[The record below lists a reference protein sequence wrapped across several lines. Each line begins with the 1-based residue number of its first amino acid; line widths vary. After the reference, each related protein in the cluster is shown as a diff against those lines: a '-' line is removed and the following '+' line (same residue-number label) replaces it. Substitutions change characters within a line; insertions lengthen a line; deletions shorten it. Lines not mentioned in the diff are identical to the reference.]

1 MDLFQ
6 AIRSRRSCRAFLP
19 DPVPRELIRE
29 LLSWAGKAPSAINV
43 QPWEFVVVSGRER
56 ERLVQRLLQAHREKQ
71 VSCGAGTS
79 RPLPEPWIGRQ
90 RRLFAG
96 MKPIS
101 EQLSLDLNNFIGEG
115 SCRFYEAPAILLIFL
130 DRLFPA
136 SRMICA
142 GMALAY
148 FLLAAQAGGLGTCPI
163 GLINAYEE
171 EIKEQLNVPEDKQ
184 LVLGIA
190 LGYPDLQAPINQ
202 FQSDRDDIEG
212 MIRWVS

>member
-6 AIRSRRSCRAFLP
+6 AIQNRTSCRAFLP
-19 DPVPRELIRE
+19 DPVPQDLIRE

-56 ERLVQRLLQAHREKQ
+56 GRLVQRILQAHREKQ

-96 MKPIS
+96 MKPIA
-101 EQLSLDLNNFIGEG
+101 EQVSLDLNHFVGEG
-115 SCRFYEAPAILLIFL
+115 SCRFYDAPAVIFLFL
-130 DRLFPA
+130 DRLFPG
-136 SRMICA
+136 SRMVCA
-142 GMALAY
+142 GMALGY
-148 FLLAAQAGGLGTCPI
+148 FLLAAQASGLGTCPI

-184 LVLGIA
+184 LLLGIA
-190 LGYPDLQAPINQ
+190 LGYPDLQAPLNH
-202 FQSDRDDIEG
+202 FKSDRDDIEE
-212 MIRWVS
+212 MIRWIS

>member
-6 AIRSRRSCRAFLP
+6 AIENRSSCRVFLP

-43 QPWEFVVVSGRER
+43 QPWEFVVVTGRER
-56 ERLVQRLLQAHREKQ
+56 DRLVQRLLQAHREKQ

-96 MKPIS
+96 MKPLA
-101 EQLSLDLNNFIGEG
+101 EQLSLDLNHLIGEG
-115 SCRFYEAPAILLIFL
+115 SCRFYEAPAVLLVYL
-130 DRLFPA
+130 DGLFPA
-136 SRMICA
+136 SRMVCV
-142 GMALAY
+142 GMALGY
-148 FLLAAQAGGLGTCPI
+148 FLLAAQAKGLGTCPI

-184 LVLGIA
+184 MLLGIA
-190 LGYPDLQAPINQ
+190 LGYRDPQSPLNH
-202 FQSDRDDIEG
+202 FKSDRDDMEG
-212 MIRWVS
+212 MIRWIS